1 MQINKQ
7 GQLKIQEFK
16 EITASQASIK
26 KSNENQKE
34 EFDAKEFYEY

>member
-1 MQINKQ
+1 MQIDKQ

-16 EITASQASIK
+16 EITNPQASIK
-26 KSNENQKE
+26 KANEEQKE

>member
-16 EITASQASIK
+16 EINNSQASIK
-26 KSNENQKE
+26 KANENQEE